1 MNIYSKPGTKVKVCS
16 VNGKV
21 QGGYE
26 SDKELIIKYLDL
38 KKTYTVEY
46 IEIHDSCSYVYLK
59 EVPDIGFNTV
69 CFNTVVKKKKNTEK
83 DLKFYEIGF

>member
-1 MNIYSKPGTKVKVCS
+1 MNIYSKPGTKVKVDF
-16 VNGKV
+16 VKGKV

-26 SDKELIIKYLDL
+26 SDKEMIIKYLDL

-69 CFNTVVKKKKNTEK
+69 CFNTVIKKKKNTE